1 VLDYFNITINTFTL
15 GGFAIAIGVVVDD
28 AIIDVENIIRRLREN
43 QNLKSPRPWFDVILD
58 ASVEVRHAIVFATI
72 IVGIVFLPV
81 LAMGGVQGRLFAPLG
96 ISFILATIA
105 SLVVALTVSPALCL
119 LMLKGSKVLN
129 EPFYIHIVKRLHNK
143 ILSALMPYHWF
154 ILLIIL
160 VITVGSLA
168 TMKYF
173 GGEFL
178 PEFRE
183 GHYYVHMST
192 VPGTSLEEELRLG
205 KLVTEELQK
214 IHGIRD
220 VSQQAGR
227 AGKWVKIRSV
237 HIIAKSTLTSHLAQ
251 ARMKKLSFKKCGS
264 RFQKSPESVLKF
276 YHI

>member
-1 VLDYFNITINTFTL
+1 
-15 GGFAIAIGVVVDD
+15 
-28 AIIDVENIIRRLREN
+28 
-43 QNLKSPRPWFDVILD
+43 
-58 ASVEVRHAIVFATI
+58 
-72 IVGIVFLPV
+72 
-81 LAMGGVQGRLFAPLG
+81 
-96 ISFILATIA
+96 
-105 SLVVALTVSPALCL
+105 
-119 LMLKGSKVLN
+119 
-129 EPFYIHIVKRLHNK
+129 
-143 ILSALMPYHWF
+143 MPYHWF

-227 AGKWVKIRSV
+227 AEMGEDPV

-251 ARMKKLSFKKCGS
+251 ARKKKLSFKKCGS